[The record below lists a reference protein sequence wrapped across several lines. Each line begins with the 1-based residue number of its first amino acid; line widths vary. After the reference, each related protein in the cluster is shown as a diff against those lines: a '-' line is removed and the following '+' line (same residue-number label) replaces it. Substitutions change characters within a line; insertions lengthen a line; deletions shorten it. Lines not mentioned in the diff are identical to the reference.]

1 MGSEN
6 CPFCG
11 QEIDTEAT
19 KCFFCGAFLDEESV
33 DKRLEQLQK
42 EDNKKPAHKIICP
55 LVLKVTVVGIL
66 IFIAIFSSK
75 SLRKPS
81 EANLSSESTV
91 SLKAKVNFTGAQFVI
106 SNNDSFDWTNVE
118 LQIKLETIGSNFSLR
133 IPKIPAGKTHTIRA
147 AEFTEKNGACFD
159 PYSMKPEKFR
169 IWCDT
174 PTRKI
179 GSYYAG
185 WE

>member
-19 KCFFCGAFLDEESV
+19 KCFFCGAGLDEESV
-33 DKRLEQLQK
+33 DKRLEQLQQ
-42 EDNKKPAHKIICP
+42 EDNKKTAHKIKCP

-66 IFIAIFSSK
+66 ICIAIFSSK
-75 SLRKPS
+75 SLRKS
-81 EANLSSESTV
+81 KSIESIV
-91 SLKAKVNFTGAQFVI
+91 SLKAKVTFTGTQFVI
-106 SNNDSFDWTNVE
+106 SNNDSFDWTDVE
-118 LQIKLETIGSNFSLR
+118 LQVISDTISGDFSHR
-133 IPKIPAGKTHTIRA
+133 VPKIDAGKTHTIRA

-159 PYSMKPEKFR
+159 PYSMKPKRFR

-174 PTRKI
+174 PTKETR
-179 GSYYAG
+179 SYYAV
-185 WE
+185 WN